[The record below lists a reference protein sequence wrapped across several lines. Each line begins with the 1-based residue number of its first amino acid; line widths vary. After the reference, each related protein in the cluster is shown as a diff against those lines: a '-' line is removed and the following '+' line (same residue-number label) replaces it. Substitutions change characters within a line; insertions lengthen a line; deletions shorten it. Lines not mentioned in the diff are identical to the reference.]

1 MYTIQCGI
9 QCYKVAIRYIQRS
22 MAYTVLGEV
31 IIMQTVK
38 RGTKGKSFFF

>member
-9 QCYKVAIRYIQRS
+9 QCYKVAIRYIKCS

-31 IIMQTVK
+31 MQIVK
-38 RGTKGKSFFF
+38 RGTKGKRVFFK